1 MLVWLVSEEL
11 AFWEQ
16 VLVLQELAWE
26 PVFFGLIWEQ
36 VFWELGLAFWERV
49 FLELASELVQV
60 FWERAL
66 EQEPLLQPHCQTHQ
80 NLLRLQ

>member
-26 PVFFGLIWEQ
+26 LVFWELVWEQ

-49 FLELASELVQV
+49 FLELALELVQV
-60 FWERAL
+60 F
-66 EQEPLLQPHCQTHQ
+66 
-80 NLLRLQ
+80 